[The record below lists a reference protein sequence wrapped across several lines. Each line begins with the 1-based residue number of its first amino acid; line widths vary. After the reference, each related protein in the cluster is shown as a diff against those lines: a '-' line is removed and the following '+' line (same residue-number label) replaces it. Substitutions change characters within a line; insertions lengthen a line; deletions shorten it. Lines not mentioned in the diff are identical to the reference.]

1 MDKEICVQKNN
12 MYRTTGSKHISCPY
26 NNLYNFDMDS
36 VYAPE
41 QFSIT
46 DEEKSYRLNPS
57 SPAWDA
63 LIFHPDD
70 VGDIANHWEPI
81 TNNFILP
88 IKAEIIIQ
96 GHSCLDDYDLAAADG
111 AQLRRR
117 RRRLLG
123 NKIRKRV
130 GQPRRKLLQSDSSA
144 GQFGATANIAFSIAI
159 SPQAATQASYDGGVI
174 IGGKLLRPG
183 DIGYPFD
190 TDADGTLS
198 QAEKQKIIKAL
209 EEGEE
214 QDLKCHEKK
223 YTIFSVLTAVYYGLI
238 LLISVVSSY
247 QEKAVLDVF

>member
-1 MDKEICVQKNN
+1 MEQEICVQKNN

-41 QFSIT
+41 HFSIT

-88 IKAEIIIQ
+88 IKAEVIIQ

-144 GQFGATANIAFSIAI
+144 GQFGATANIAFKIAI
-159 SPQAATQASYDGGVI
+159 SPQAATQATYDGGVI
-174 IGGKLLRPG
+174 ISGKLLRPG

-190 TDADGTLS
+190 TDADGKLS
-198 QAEKQKIIKAL
+198 QAEKEKLVEAINAQI
-209 EEGEE
+209 EEEKE
-214 QDLKCHEKK
+214 CQDTRITVMWIL
-223 YTIFSVLTAVYYGLI
+223 YGVYYLVIAGLSFALPGGAKI
-238 LLISVVSSY
+238 NI
-247 QEKAVLDVF
+247 FN

>member
-1 MDKEICVQKNN
+1 
-12 MYRTTGSKHISCPY
+12 
-26 NNLYNFDMDS
+26 MDS
-36 VYAPE
+36 VYVPE

-88 IKAEIIIQ
+88 IKAEVIIQ

-130 GQPRRKLLQSDSSA
+130 GQPRRKLLQSDSTA
-144 GQFGATANIAFSIAI
+144 GQFGGTVNVAFNIAI

-174 IGGKLLRPG
+174 ISGKLLRPG
-183 DIGYPFD
+183 DVGYPFD
-190 TDADGTLS
+190 TDADGKLS
-198 QAEKQKIIKAL
+198 PAEKEKIIKAL

-214 QDLKCHEKK
+214 QDLKCHETK

-238 LLISVVSSY
+238 LLISIVSSY
-247 QEKAVLDVF
+247 QSKSVLDVF